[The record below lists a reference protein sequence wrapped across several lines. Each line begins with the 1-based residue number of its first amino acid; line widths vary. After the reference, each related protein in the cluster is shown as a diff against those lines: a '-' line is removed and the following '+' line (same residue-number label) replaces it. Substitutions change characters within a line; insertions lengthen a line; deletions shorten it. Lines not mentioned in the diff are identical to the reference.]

1 MSKKIGEFLFVACA
15 REGGQ
20 EQLKI
25 MIARRLLN
33 KFWQSQGVGG
43 QKEKGDLRETNF
55 CPPAPAGVGS
65 VSAILR

>member
-1 MSKKIGEFLFVACA
+1 
-15 REGGQ
+15 
-20 EQLKI
+20 
-25 MIARRLLN
+25 MIAYQLLN